1 MAGFPTG
8 RNGRLLAAGLAVL
21 ALLAIWLGLISPITD
36 WYGARAA
43 HLTDLRLRVARE
55 SALIETLP
63 ALKTSAAAAAH
74 TPARATVAGSTDAIA
89 GAALQEQVQQL
100 ATAASAQLTSIETL
114 PADQVGL
121 YRRIGVRVELN
132 AQLQVV
138 VSLLKSVEEA
148 QPSMLVDDLHLTGT
162 PMGLNSLALPLDASF
177 TVYGFRAGTAK
188 DAAQ

>member
-74 TPARATVAGSTDAIA
+74 TPARATVA
-89 GAALQEQVQQL
+89 V
-100 ATAASAQLTSIETL
+100 
-114 PADQVGL
+114 
-121 YRRIGVRVELN
+121 RRWCPE
-132 AQLQVV
+132 
-138 VSLLKSVEEA
+138 
-148 QPSMLVDDLHLTGT
+148 
-162 PMGLNSLALPLDASF
+162 
-177 TVYGFRAGTAK
+177 
-188 DAAQ
+188 

>member
-1 MAGFPTG
+1 
-8 RNGRLLAAGLAVL
+8 LLAAGLAVL